1 MFIPISLG
9 AVKDKMK
16 NKVFTA
22 AVVLGLAVTTFM
34 VISPVLAQSYWG
46 NDIGEEFVPPMYG
59 GWYANESMPY
69 WDQNG
74 TYHMP
79 YWGGDGESY
88 DGAPGW
94 VPPMHSSEGRYY
106 CGGPG
111 NGAYGGVR
119 GGDGG
124 MMGGYRPSG
133 RWNGAFSP
141 N

>member
-1 MFIPISLG
+1 MFTLIPMG
-9 AVKDKMK
+9 AVKDKLK

-46 NDIGEEFVPPMYG
+46 NDVGEEFIPPMYG

-79 YWGGDGESY
+79 YWGGDGES
-88 DGAPGW
+88 DW
-94 VPPMHSSEGRYY
+94 VPPMYSSEDGYY

-111 NGAYGGVR
+111 NGAYGG
-119 GGDGG
+119 

-133 RWNGAFSP
+133 SRNDAFRP